1 MITIKSDENV
11 KVLFDKIFNR
21 IVSSQQQ
28 NVFLINKFSKIT
40 FSWETNLI
48 FTFFR
53 DTLSFD
59 IDLEIKKNN
68 FLLIF
73 FFVIMRSL

>member
-53 DTLSFD
+53 DTLLFD
-59 IDLEIKKNN
+59 IDLEITKKNSCW
-68 FLLIF
+68 FF
-73 FFVIMRSL
+73 FFVIMKSL